1 METVDSTILVGI
13 LVSVVR
19 VPASNGRGSR
29 TFVAFGG
36 GEDARFCLEI
46 LLDSNMM
53 PKNGFFGALDLR
65 EASLTLANYQ
75 RYQVVSMDV
84 APELLGVTK
93 EWMTLSTNAL

>member
-13 LVSVVR
+13 LVAVVR
-19 VPASNGRGSR
+19 VSASNGRGSR

-46 LLDSNMM
+46 LIDSNMM

-65 EASLTLANYQ
+65 EASLTLTNYQ

-93 EWMTLSTNAL
+93 EWVTLSANAL